1 MTEDERPT
9 LTARIAARL
18 ASLEAEEA
26 TARAGREQVTLDQTS
41 VGRLSRM
48 DALQRQAMAQ
58 ATARRREA
66 EIARLTDAARRFAQ
80 APEDFGWCEECGE
93 PVGMRRLE
101 ADPALRLCV
110 ECMREA

>member
-1 MTEDERPT
+1 MTEEQT
-9 LTARIAARL
+9 KVLCARIAERL
-18 ASLEAEEA
+18 ANLEAEEA

-58 ATARRREA
+58 ATARRRSA
-66 EIARLTDAARRFAQ
+66 EIARLTDAAQRLADT
-80 APEDFGWCEECGE
+80 PEEFGWCEDCGE

-101 ADPALRLCV
+101 ADPSLRRCM
-110 ECMREA
+110 ECMRGA